1 MTIALPIHLAIDA
14 QVDLCLNDG
23 ACLVWARLGVSLP
36 DMARDV
42 AQALADA
49 AHETFPHLNGQRQH
63 RRCHDQTDLR
73 RIPRQLELFVS
84 FGSII
89 LDALY
94 LAYPC
99 HTRASTMAL
108 GRCHRRTPYPLLTP
122 RTLPIE
128 LEKYQ

>member
-1 MTIALPIHLAIDA
+1 MGRAI
-14 QVDLCLNDG
+14 VILRNDG
-23 ACLVWARLGVSLP
+23 ACLLWARLGVRLP

-49 AHETFPHLNGQRQH
+49 AHETRPHLKGQRQH
-63 RRCHDQTDLR
+63 RRCHGETDLR

-84 FGSII
+84 VGSII
-89 LDALY
+89 LGALY
-94 LAYPC
+94 LAYLC
-99 HTRASTMAL
+99 HGRASTMAL
-108 GRCHRRTPYPLLTP
+108 DRWHRRTPYPLLTP